1 MARTWARA
9 GGLLVAALLVAVPA
23 SAQVVQ
29 SLQVGVGA
37 FFPRGFDTRA
47 DGDTLVADLVDQN
60 PLAFEISDFKSAQW
74 FGEWDVAFG
83 DHVEAGAGVGFQTRS
98 VPSLYRDLVD
108 ESGLDIEQK
117 LKLRVVPVTA
127 VVRFLPV
134 GRAGSVQPYV
144 GAGVGVLNY
153 RYSEDGRFVDP
164 SDFSIFTDRFTTTGH
179 APVGLLL
186 GGVRLPIGGDIYGL
200 GIEYRYQW
208 ATGDTG
214 GLDNG
219 FLGDKID
226 LSGGQLNFAFLVRF

>member
-9 GGLLVAALLVAVPA
+9 GGLLAAALLVAAPA

-47 DGDTLVADLVDQN
+47 DGDTLVADLVDEN
-60 PLAFEISDFKSAQW
+60 PLSFDIGDFKTAQW

-83 DHVEAGAGVGFQTRS
+83 DHIEAGAGIGFQTRRVS
-98 VPSLYRDLVD
+98 SFYRDLVD

-117 LKLRVVPVTA
+117 LKLRIVPVTA

-134 GRAGSVQPYV
+134 GRAGSVQPYL

-164 SDFSIFTDRFTTTGH
+164 TDLSIFTDRFTTTGH
-179 APVGLLL
+179 APAGLLL

-200 GIEYRYQW
+200 NVEYRYQW

-219 FLGDKID
+219 FLGDTID
-226 LSGGQLNFAFLVRF
+226 LSGGQLNFAFQVRF